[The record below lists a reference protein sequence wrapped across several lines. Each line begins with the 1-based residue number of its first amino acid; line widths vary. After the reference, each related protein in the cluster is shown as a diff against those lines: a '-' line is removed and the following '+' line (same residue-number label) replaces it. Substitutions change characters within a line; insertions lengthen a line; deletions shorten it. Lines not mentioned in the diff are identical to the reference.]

1 MTADPLIEH
10 LDTDILILGAG
21 GAGLTAAL
29 HAADRDPALDIT
41 VAVKGLLGRAGCT
54 RMVQGGYNAAL
65 TEPDSVEAHFL
76 DTLQGGAWIN
86 DQELAWTLVTESPR
100 RVLELES
107 RYGCLFDRRAD
118 GRIHQKPFAG
128 QSHDRT
134 IHKGDLTGIEIMNR
148 LTEQVWRRPSIRG
161 LEEHRALELLMDD
174 AGRAAGALLLDV
186 RRGGFVAVH
195 ARATLLAMGG
205 GPTMYRIIACSADK
219 ASDGVAMA
227 LRAGARLRDMEM
239 VQFHPTGLVVPG
251 SLMTGALLEEGLR
264 GAGGYLLNGQG
275 ERYMARYDAERMERS
290 TRDLVARASFTEV
303 QEGRGTPNGGVLI
316 DVSHLGAEEVEK
328 RFRGMV
334 KRCRDFGR
342 DLAREP
348 VEVGPTAHFMM
359 GGVVIDPTCR
369 TAVEGLFAAG
379 EDAGGVHGANRLG
392 GNGVG
397 ESTVFGGI
405 AGDVMAEWVAGRP
418 RPVAAPSAIETGLGG
433 RSVRSARGAGDD
445 VYPLLARL
453 RDVMWDEV
461 GLIRS
466 GRGLRKAIAAIE
478 DIGSRVETLAIP
490 GGKTYNLAWQDWLN
504 LKSQVAAGWLIARSA
519 LERTESRGSHHRSD
533 HADRGASLYTVC
545 VGYEGGAAPK
555 VWTEPVKF
563 EPSHPGRDEAERD
576 DRGRRLV
583 AWPRDSLTHGA
594 GRGRRPSP
602 RDRIFCVSPDAS
614 LLDLVVPD
622 ECRHGL
628 GLSVSRGEGRR
639 PRPARCRQI
648 SGTGR

>member
-10 LDTDILILGAG
+10 LETDVLILGAG

-29 HAADRDPALDIT
+29 HAADRAPALDIT

-54 RMVQGGYNAAL
+54 RMVQGGYNAVLA
-65 TEPDSVEAHFL
+65 EPDSLEAHFL

-161 LEEHRALELLMDD
+161 LEEHRALELLRDD
-174 AGRAAGALLLDV
+174 AGRVGGALLLDV
-186 RRGGFVAVH
+186 RRGGFLAVH

-205 GPTMYRIIACSADK
+205 GPTMYRVIACSADK

-227 LRAGARLRDMEM
+227 LRAGVRLRDMEM

-264 GAGGYLLNGQG
+264 GAGGYLVNGRG
-275 ERYMARYDAERMERS
+275 ERYMARYDPERMERS

-303 QEGRGTPNGGVLI
+303 VEGRGTPNGGVLI

-369 TAVEGLFAAG
+369 TGIEGLFAAG
-379 EDAGGVHGANRLG
+379 EDSGGVHGANRLG

-405 AGDVMAEWVAGRP
+405 AGDAMADWVAGRA
-418 RPVAAPSAIETGLGG
+418 RPAARPSAIDAGARRALSPLG
-433 RSVRSARGAGDD
+433 RGSDES
-445 VYPLLARL
+445 VYPLLTRL
-453 RDVMWDEV
+453 RDVMWEQV
-461 GLIRS
+461 GLVRS
-466 GRGLRKAIAAIE
+466 GRGLREAVNAIEEIGGRVEAIA
-478 DIGSRVETLAIP
+478 VP
-490 GGKTYNLAWQDWLN
+490 GGRTYNLAWQDWLN
-504 LKSQVAAGWLIARSA
+504 LRSQVATAWLIARSA
-519 LERTESRGSHHRSD
+519 LERTESRGSHYRSD
-533 HADRGASLYTVC
+533 HAERGSDLYTVC
-545 VGYEGGAAPK
+545 VGYEGGEAPR
-555 VWTEPVKF
+555 VWREPVRLTRLA
-563 EPSHPGRDEAERD
+563 PG
-576 DRGRRLV
+576 GV
-583 AWPRDSLTHGA
+583 
-594 GRGRRPSP
+594 RPSATIEVG
-602 RDRIFCVSPDAS
+602 D
-614 LLDLVVPD
+614 
-622 ECRHGL
+622 
-628 GLSVSRGEGRR
+628 
-639 PRPARCRQI
+639 
-648 SGTGR
+648 